1 MVEDG
6 AGQGTDGEE
15 WSAIK
20 RAKRDPRKI
29 TQAAQK
35 QESEMGRKQTTP
47 INDNKHTPGKGS
59 TWSGTQ
65 GMEWRGMEWAG
76 IGLRASSSR
85 GAGTGPSPGVAVPQ
99 RKSDFNATPDGHN
112 AQDIGG

>member
-35 QESEMGRKQTTP
+35 QESKMGRKQTTP

-65 GMEWRGMEWAG
+65 GMEWRGMGWHRIARIIVAG
-76 IGLRASSSR
+76 SR
-85 GAGTGPSPGVAVPQ
+85 HRTFSGGCCA
-99 RKSDFNATPDGHN
+99 ATEE
-112 AQDIGG
+112 